1 MTDLAESVLQVMDG
15 DDQLAVLLGVLERV
29 SEPVGRP
36 GRLSQRMTAGVWAKS
51 WSISVDSVNDMI
63 HASCARPARCN
74 GSSVPW
80 RTATSARRPPLT
92 SGARLLKLKKTLNA
106 MVDQLNSCA
115 LEVTRVARDV
125 GPERKLGQAAAVAIV
140 VARQ

>member
-1 MTDLAESVLQVMDG
+1 MYESCSSPSRTLPLRPACALSVGGASMTDLAESVLQVMDG

-80 RTATSARRPPLT
+80 RTATSARRP
-92 SGARLLKLKKTLNA
+92 
-106 MVDQLNSCA
+106 Q
-115 LEVTRVARDV
+115 
-125 GPERKLGQAAAVAIV
+125 
-140 VARQ
+140 